1 VTAPGVQPGANEI
14 THGRPPL
21 PAMGNSTSAEQGDSG
36 QHSPRLQPP
45 SYAATFEAGSV
56 GSVTGTWRELVLAA
70 SLATRAITS
79 SRSKKISA
87 SMASSL
93 VVPLQ
98 L

>member
-1 VTAPGVQPGANEI
+1 
-14 THGRPPL
+14 
-21 PAMGNSTSAEQGDSG
+21 MTSLILKRGKLTRSSG
-36 QHSPRLQPP
+36 QWPDEDYDVIADGKVVGRIYEDATTE